1 MRLTRW
7 SITARFGGWLGQRC
21 DARPNDLNEPDLAQ
35 SRRLPADP
43 AARLSV
49 VVSAR
54 GRSGRLRA
62 PRVEELFDWAAAAS
76 VGQNVKAPARI
87 VRRRTDH
94 SQTCRVQISRTR
106 QTGQTGKRVARVQAV

>member
-49 VVSAR
+49 VLSAR

-62 PRVEELFDWAAAAS
+62 CRIEELFDWAAAAS

-87 VRRRTDH
+87 VRWCTQRSQART
-94 SQTCRVQISRTR
+94 
-106 QTGQTGKRVARVQAV
+106 A